1 MLIKKLFRTVLSYKA
16 QFVSMIIMIAIGVGV
31 FLGFN
36 IEWKSLEDDAFSFLD
51 DTCYADFRVYSDTG
65 FSENDIEKIQ
75 NIDGVDAATRYFNVN
90 VGIKDT
96 KKSLALNVSENYTV
110 STMAVTGGAEYDE
123 DLNGI
128 WLSDRFA
135 EVNNIKLGNEMT
147 LTYTNIEITAEVIGL
162 IKSGENMICC
172 ADENQIMPDYEAFGF
187 AYITPKMLESAVGA
201 AFYPQINIISD
212 MEKALL
218 EEEIKAATGTTFL
231 VTTKDEHQP
240 YAGVKSESEEGKT
253 MGSILPV
260 LFLAIALLTMVTT
273 MHRIAANEKVQIG
286 TLKALGFRDGKIL
299 RHYTFYGFAIGLVGS
314 LLGIALGYGV
324 AAFIISP
331 SGMMSTYLD
340 MPDWS
345 LKMPSFCIPVVVLML
360 ALLTFISYLSVKK
373 MLKGTAADALRPYT
387 PKAMKKSAIE
397 NLPFWKKLSFGAKWN
412 IRDILRHK
420 SRSAMTLIGVI
431 GCTILLVGGL
441 GMKDT
446 MQSFLNILDDDISKY
461 ATKLIL
467 SDSADNNDAVN
478 LADEV
483 DGDWQASS
491 GISYNGKTVTLDIYS
506 TDNSKIGFIDK
517 DNEPVKLEN
526 DGVYLCL
533 RLKDTAKIGD
543 IIEFSPYGSDKTY
556 KARVAGYI
564 RSLVS
569 ECIVMTKDYA
579 DSIGVE
585 YHIGY
590 VYTDMVSKDIESSAI
605 ISAKQDK
612 ASIMDS
618 YDSFLEI
625 LNAMVIMLVVAAVVL
640 GIVVLYNLGVMSY
653 VERYRE
659 LATLKVL
666 GFRENAIGKLLISQ
680 NIWLTVIGA
689 LLGIPAGAGVLY
701 LLIIK
706 LATEYELSIAI
717 GWLTYV
723 ISTVLTFGVS
733 LLVGLMVSKKNRKID
748 MVEALK
754 GGE

>member
-90 VGIKDT
+90 VGINDT